1 MLAPMLAP
9 GTATLLLSVLCGL
22 PLGAGAP
29 RPVPIV
35 GGEEVK
41 ASEWTSVVAIL
52 SQESKSTASLCT
64 GTLVAPRLVLTAAH
78 CLSHE
83 PDLAVM
89 RVVFGDSIYT
99 KDQTRVATVERYGM
113 YPTACVENCKADA
126 YDFGY
131 VILAQEVYGV
141 DVVPPL
147 TTQDEWD
154 ETMHVGAEIHVVGFG
169 TVSDGESDPL
179 QTTDDVGHKRIMTTP
194 IDSFS
199 KSRREFRAGGEGQDA
214 CGGDSGGPAF
224 VRLDSGEYRLAG
236 VTSRGVRPCGTG
248 DSVYGVPY
256 PILTWLREETGADLL
271 PGDCP
276 DGDCVVMAEPDSGC
290 AISRERESLAW
301 ALPLLVFARRRRQTR
316 SSPR

>member
-1 MLAPMLAP
+1 MLAAMLAF
-9 GTATLLLSVLCGL
+9 GTAALLSVLCGL

-35 GGEEVK
+35 GGEAVPVEK
-41 ASEWTSVVAIL
+41 WTSVVAIL
-52 SQESKSTASLCT
+52 SQETVSTASLCT
-64 GTLVAPRLVLTAAH
+64 GTLVAPRVVLTAAH

-83 PDLAVM
+83 PKLGEMA
-89 RVVFGDSIYT
+89 VVFGDSIYT
-99 KDQTRVATVERYGM
+99 KDARRVAAVERYGI
-113 YPTACVENCKADA
+113 YPTACVEDCKSDA
-126 YDFGY
+126 WDFGY
-131 VILAQEVYGV
+131 VILAQDVYGV
-141 DVVPPL
+141 EIIPPL
-147 TTQDEWD
+147 TTQEEWD
-154 ETMHVGAEIHVVGFG
+154 ETMHVGDEIHVVGFG
-169 TVSDGESDPL
+169 TVRDAEDDPL

-194 IDSFS
+194 IDTFS

-224 VRLDSGEYRLAG
+224 VRLSSGAYRLAG

-248 DSVYGVPY
+248 DSVYGAPY

-271 PGDCP
+271 PDECP
-276 DGDCVVMAEPDSGC
+276 DGDCLVMAEPAEGC

-316 SSPR
+316 SPRR